1 VHLHFHVADDL
12 HQQRPDQPRPDQ
24 PRPDQ
29 PRPEGEKGPPG
40 IGSNFYRADV
50 YNRPDAEFV
59 RYRQRTRINW
69 VGALS
74 FVTYLAA
81 LVFYIWVRITKTL
94 DLGPYLWYGCVILA
108 VELLGATTV
117 LLYGVNLVRD
127 PVTEPLTVDPADPA
141 RTVTRCP
148 YHIRVLVPCYKE
160 SLEILRRCGVLL
172 ASLVPMRNVFEAA
185 PRTALYDC
193 RCASAGLHPNNP
205 LAAALALLRHLHHA
219 LQHMCQ
225 CPTLALREA
234 CRELVLASLVIF

>member
-1 VHLHFHVADDL
+1 MLTKRR
-12 HQQRPDQPRPDQ
+12 QPWGEQPR
-24 PRPDQ
+24 
-29 PRPEGEKGPPG
+29 
-40 IGSNFYRADV
+40 
-50 YNRPDAEFV
+50 EFV

-172 ASLVPMRNVFEAA
+172 ASLVSHEK
-185 PRTALYDC
+185 C
-193 RCASAGLHPNNP
+193 
-205 LAAALALLRHLHHA
+205 
-219 LQHMCQ
+219 
-225 CPTLALREA
+225 
-234 CRELVLASLVIF
+234 I